1 MRALLFFFYAFL
13 FAFAVENMTSKF
25 NVSGIVDIY
34 ELLDLLIGV
43 LLKCNDII
51 RYEII

>member
-1 MRALLFFFYAFL
+1 MRALVFFFYAFL

-25 NVSGIVDIY
+25 NVSGKVDIY
-34 ELLDLLIGV
+34 ELLGLLIGV
-43 LLKCNDII
+43 KCNDII